1 MYMAK
6 NKDKVF
12 INKNVRYKGKKVP
25 IFDRINRIKSDI
37 KELLPEIEEDKFLS
51 MMSHVRNYFYGN
63 LHYGRRGVP
72 ENIKRKRELTAN
84 EKIILDYLLKNN
96 LSPATT
102 YRWFI
107 ACRMP
112 SDIIEKLQ
120 KGKLS
125 FRRAFLIADN
135 RKKSKLSST
144 GLLMMEEINNIVSSL

>member
-63 LHYGRRGVP
+63 LHYGRRGIP

-84 EKIILDYLLKNN
+84 EKIILDYLLKNE

-107 ACRMP
+107 ACRMS
-112 SDIIEKLQ
+112 SDIVDKLQ

-144 GLLMMEEINNIVSSL
+144 GLLMMEEINSIVSSL

>member
-1 MYMAK
+1 MAK
-6 NKDKVF
+6 NKEKVF

-37 KELLPEIEEDKFLS
+37 KELLPEIEEERFLS

-63 LHYGRRGVP
+63 LHYGRRGIP
-72 ENIKRKRELTAN
+72 ENIKRKRELTSN
-84 EKIILDYLLKNN
+84 EKIILDYLLKSN

-112 SDIIEKLQ
+112 SDIVEKLQ